1 MQNDAGQAGSAVSFR
16 HGEVDECSCG
26 LDQVPQHGRGL
37 VRGHCLAPC
46 GQNGCMD
53 RLALISRRAG
63 EPGNAAVDLDQ
74 RTCTY
79 RTTPGVDAEPGRAQ
93 GNEAVMLARP
103 VIEVGESHAMT
114 VGMVGA
120 DEEAPESRD
129 VLRRIPLLCVP
140 SFL

>member
-1 MQNDAGQAGSAVSFR
+1 M
-16 HGEVDECSCG
+16 
-26 LDQVPQHGRGL
+26 
-37 VRGHCLAPC
+37 RGHCLATC
-46 GQNGCMD
+46 GQDGGMYP
-53 RLALISRRAG
+53 LAKISSRAG
-63 EPGNAAVDLDQ
+63 QPGDAAVDLDQ
-74 RTCTY
+74 RTGAH
-79 RTTPGVDAEPGRAQ
+79 RTAPGVDAQPGRAQ

-129 VLRRIPLLCVP
+129 ALLRNPLLFVP